1 MKKILISGLLF
12 LAVVAGGC
20 SNTGAATTESTSN
33 SDASVEEVSNKEF
46 TLDEL
51 KEYDGQNG
59 NKAYVAVDGV
69 VYDVT
74 DVGAWKNGEHKNGIT
89 AGKDLSEEINQSP
102 HGKDVLEDLPVV
114 GKLK

>member
-12 LAVVAGGC
+12 LAVIAGGC
-20 SNTGAATTESTSN
+20 SNTGTTTESISN
-33 SDASVEEVSNKEF
+33 SETSSEQASNKEF

-51 KEYDGQNG
+51 KEYDGQNE

-74 DVGAWKNGEHKNGIT
+74 ESDAWKSGKHKNGIT
-89 AGKDLSEEINQSP
+89 AGADLSDIISESP
-102 HGKDVLEDLPVV
+102 HGEDVLKDLPVV